1 MSGQGRIRER
11 SRSGEVTLLLLI
23 IIIIEAFLL
32 LLLPRLLLLLTM
44 VVTQVGAR
52 NSHLVKLY
60 AVSFIQLI
68 MVLGVV
74 VIFTEIKEVF
84 IMSLLF

>member
-11 SRSGEVTLLLLI
+11 SRSGEVTHLLI
-23 IIIIEAFLL
+23 IILIEAFLIL
-32 LLLPRLLLLLTM
+32 LLSPILLLLT
-44 VVTQVGAR
+44 VIVTQVGAR

-74 VIFTEIKEVF
+74 VLFTEIKEVF

>member
-1 MSGQGRIRER
+1 M
-11 SRSGEVTLLLLI
+11 
-23 IIIIEAFLL
+23 
-32 LLLPRLLLLLTM
+32 
-44 VVTQVGAR
+44 VTQVGAR